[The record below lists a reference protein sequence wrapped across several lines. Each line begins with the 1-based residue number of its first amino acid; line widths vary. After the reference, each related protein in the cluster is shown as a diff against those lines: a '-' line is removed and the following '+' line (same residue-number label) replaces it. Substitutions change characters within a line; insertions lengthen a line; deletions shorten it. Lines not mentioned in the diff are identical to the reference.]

1 MLAAHDGRAM
11 TSITARRPLHQR
23 ILSAAWAAIL
33 GIFIALFGQGVW
45 SALIAANLATTP
57 AIPWAVGV
65 MAVVLWLI
73 WQYLN
78 GRFGPQRTSESR
90 QLRLRANALPANVF
104 AWAALAGALSIVS
117 LAGWWML
124 ISRLLHLS
132 GSVLPDTSKYPWLMT
147 VLAVAMGTL
156 VSPVLEQA
164 GLWGY
169 CQAMLEREFSGPAA
183 IITTAM
189 LFALLPH
196 PPMHV
201 PLWPKLILFFFIGL
215 SFGVMAYLTKSILPG
230 LLVHIFGLLAFFTL
244 VFRNQ
249 SGQPST
255 DAWVWIHAVQM
266 IVCAALS
273 IASFAH
279 LRRLT
284 EPTRASSPFAN
295 AEQRR
300 HPVG

>member
-1 MLAAHDGRAM
+1 M
-11 TSITARRPLHQR
+11 TSITATRTPHGR

-65 MAVVLWLI
+65 MAVALWLI

-90 QLRLRANALPANVF
+90 RLRLRANALPANVF
-104 AWAALAGALSIVS
+104 AWALLAGALSIVA

-124 ISRLLHLS
+124 ISRLLHIS
-132 GSVLPDTSKYPWLMT
+132 GSVLPDMSKYPRLT
-147 VLAVAMGTL
+147 IVPSVAMGTL
-156 VSPVLEQA
+156 ISPILEQA

-169 CQAMLEREFSGPAA
+169 CQSILEGEFSGPAA
-183 IITTAM
+183 IVSTAI

-196 PPMHV
+196 PPIHV
-201 PLWPKLILFFFIGL
+201 VLWPKLILYFCTGVT
-215 SFGVMAYLTKSILPG
+215 FGVMAYLTKSILPG

-244 VFRNQ
+244 VFQNQ
-249 SGQPST
+249 SAQSGA
-255 DAWVWIHAVQM
+255 DAWMWIHAVQTM
-266 IVCAALS
+266 VFAALS
-273 IASFAH
+273 IAALAR

-284 EPTRASSPFAN
+284 EPMQRLPTFTN

-300 HPVG
+300 PVR